1 MWGNK
6 KPETPQPATVN
17 APEPPAPVWKSDSV
31 KTVKTEETVMSTD
44 AMRPLSTTPSG
55 STARLGASL
64 HVKGEI
70 SGNEDLHIDG
80 SVEGLIQLE
89 DRKLTVGASAKV
101 TADVV
106 AREVVVYGSVK
117 GNLRARD
124 RIEIKKDGSVVGD
137 LTTARI
143 MIEDGAYFKGSIE
156 IDRSASGNEKDLDK
170 PAFSRAVASSSST
183 TPAPAHATSTK
194 SSV

>member
-1 MWGNK
+1 MWGDK
-6 KPETPQPATVN
+6 KDAPARTPLPQQQPKSSAT
-17 APEPPAPVWKSDSV
+17 
-31 KTVKTEETVMSTD
+31 
-44 AMRPLSTTPSG
+44 TTPSFSG
-55 STARLGASL
+55 EAKTMAPLDSTYPASATSTGTARLGASL

-70 SGNEDLHIDG
+70 TGNEDLAIDG
-80 SVEGLIQLE
+80 SVEGLVQLD
-89 DRKLTVGASAKV
+89 DRKLTIGASARV

-106 AREVVVYGSVK
+106 AREVVVYGNVK

-156 IDRSASGNEKDLDK
+156 IEKAGERSDSSDLEK
-170 PAFSRAVASSSST
+170 PAYSRAPRSTAAASST
-183 TPAPAHATSTK
+183 A
-194 SSV
+194 SV

>member
-1 MWGNK
+1 MWGGVK
-6 KPETPQPATVN
+6 KSSESPARPPLPQQQPSSVPSASASSFSGEARTM
-17 APEPPAPVWKSDSV
+17 APLDS
-31 KTVKTEETVMSTD
+31 TY
-44 AMRPLSTTPSG
+44 PSTTTSG
-55 STARLGASL
+55 TARLGGSL

-70 SGNEDLHIDG
+70 TGNEDLHIDG

-101 TADVV
+101 TADII
-106 AREVVVYGSVK
+106 AREVVVYGKVK

-156 IDRSASGNEKDLDK
+156 IDKTGDAGDGDSKASFARNARSTA
-170 PAFSRAVASSSST
+170 ATSSSVS
-183 TPAPAHATSTK
+183 
-194 SSV
+194 

>member
-1 MWGNK
+1 MWGDK
-6 KPETPQPATVN
+6 KTDAPAKSPLPQQQPQQSPRSIASTETTPVFPGEAKKMAPIDSTYPAT
-17 APEPPAPVWKSDSV
+17 SS
-31 KTVKTEETVMSTD
+31 S
-44 AMRPLSTTPSG
+44 SSSG
-55 STARLGASL
+55 MARLGATL

-70 SGNEDLHIDG
+70 TGNEDLHIDG
-80 SVEGLIQLE
+80 TVEGLVQLE

-101 TADVV
+101 TADII
-106 AREVVVYGSVK
+106 AREVVVYGNVK

-156 IDRSASGNEKDLDK
+156 IDKTGDAGDSDK
-170 PAFSRAVASSSST
+170 PTYRGARSTAAASSS
-183 TPAPAHATSTK
+183 AD
-194 SSV
+194 

>member
-1 MWGNK
+1 M
-6 KPETPQPATVN
+6 
-17 APEPPAPVWKSDSV
+17 APLDTTYP
-31 KTVKTEETVMSTD
+31 ST
-44 AMRPLSTTPSG
+44 ANSG
-55 STARLGASL
+55 TARLGGSL

-70 SGNEDLHIDG
+70 TGNEDLHIDG
-80 SVEGLIQLE
+80 SVEGLVQLE

-101 TADVV
+101 TADII
-106 AREVVVYGSVK
+106 AREVVVYGNVK

-156 IDRSASGNEKDLDK
+156 IDKTGDANDSSLEK
-170 PAFSRAVASSSST
+170 SSSY
-183 TPAPAHATSTK
+183 TK
-194 SSV
+194 SSRSTATASTSASD

>member
-1 MWGNK
+1 MWGDK
-6 KPETPQPATVN
+6 KQDAPA
-17 APEPPAPVWKSDSV
+17 
-31 KTVKTEETVMSTD
+31 
-44 AMRPLSTTPSG
+44 STTLPQQSKPNASTAPTFSGEGKKMAPLDSTYSGTVGSG

-70 SGNEDLHIDG
+70 TGNEDLSIDG
-80 SVEGLIQLE
+80 SVEGLVHLE
-89 DRKLTVGASAKV
+89 DRKLTIGASARV
-101 TADVV
+101 TADVI
-106 AREVVVYGSVK
+106 AREVVVYGNVK

-156 IDRSASGNEKDLDK
+156 IDKAGEASGSSDSDLEK
-170 PAFSRAVASSSST
+170 PAYTRASRSTAAASSTASD
-183 TPAPAHATSTK
+183 
-194 SSV
+194 

>member
-1 MWGNK
+1 MWGDK
-6 KPETPQPATVN
+6 KADAPAKGPLPQQQPQQQSPKSTASAERPATFPGEAKTM
-17 APEPPAPVWKSDSV
+17 APIDSTYPATSS
-31 KTVKTEETVMSTD
+31 S
-44 AMRPLSTTPSG
+44 SSSG
-55 STARLGASL
+55 LARLGATL

-70 SGNEDLHIDG
+70 TGNEDLHIDG
-80 SVEGLIQLE
+80 TVEGLVQLE

-101 TADVV
+101 TADII
-106 AREVVVYGSVK
+106 AREVVVYGNVK

-156 IDRSASGNEKDLDK
+156 IDKTGDAGDSDSKAAYTRNARSTA
-170 PAFSRAVASSSST
+170 ATSSSVS
-183 TPAPAHATSTK
+183 
-194 SSV
+194 

>member
-1 MWGNK
+1 
-6 KPETPQPATVN
+6 
-17 APEPPAPVWKSDSV
+17 
-31 KTVKTEETVMSTD
+31 MSTD
-44 AMRPLSTTPSG
+44 AVRPLTTTTERSA
-55 STARLGASL
+55 ARLGASL

-70 SGNEDLHIDG
+70 TGNEDLHIDG
-80 SVEGLIQLE
+80 SVEGLVQLE
-89 DRKLTVGASAKV
+89 DRKLTVGASAKL

-156 IDRSASGNEKDLDK
+156 IDRTNGKETDLDR
-170 PAFSRAVASSSST
+170 PTYTRAASAT
-183 TPAPAHATSTK
+183 THAPTPSATKNT
-194 SSV
+194 

>member
-1 MWGNK
+1 
-6 KPETPQPATVN
+6 
-17 APEPPAPVWKSDSV
+17 
-31 KTVKTEETVMSTD
+31 MSTD

-80 SVEGLIQLE
+80 SVEGLVQLE
-89 DRKLTVGASAKV
+89 DRKLTVGASAKL

-156 IDRSASGNEKDLDK
+156 IDRSASPNDSNLDK
-170 PAFSRAVASSSST
+170 PAYTRTAAVST
-183 TPAPAHATSTK
+183 ATTTVQVPATKTSL
-194 SSV
+194 

>member
-1 MWGNK
+1 PVA
-6 KPETPQPATVN
+6 KPAS
-17 APEPPAPVWKSDSV
+17 A
-31 KTVKTEETVMSTD
+31 KTEGIAMSTD

-55 STARLGASL
+55 STAPLGASL

-70 SGNEDLHIDG
+70 SGSEDLHIDG
-80 SVEGLIQLE
+80 SVEGLVQLD
-89 DRKLTVGASAKV
+89 DRKLTVGATAKL

-124 RIEIKKDGSVVGD
+124 RIEIKKDGSVIGD

-156 IDRSASGNEKDLDK
+156 IDRHAVSGDKEKDKDLDK
-170 PAFSRAVASSSST
+170 PAYTRAAT
-183 TPAPAHATSTK
+183 AAPAPNAARTPAPTAT
-194 SSV
+194 